1 MTSSLE
7 EASMR
12 RRPRADVVAFTMG
25 RGRFRLLVGGVFV
38 LVGAAFAGGLLLGQN
53 TAKPGVMAVSAVD
66 APEEREPTRR
76 AAPAA
81 PKMELARV
89 GGERDPAEV
98 KGAAPT
104 AARDEAAARGDAA
117 ARGNASARG
126 DDAARGNAPARGD
139 DAARGN
145 AAARDDDAAPGADA
159 RARGDDAAPADVQ
172 IRDDVPDDGF
182 GLQLGAFES
191 REEAVAFIR
200 EHGAALGDR
209 RVHVIATEVKGKGT
223 WHRVRVGHFDSKR
236 IARRARRN
244 MTDELRSTSI
254 VVKYR

>member
-38 LVGAAFAGGLLLGQN
+38 LVGAAFAGGLVLGQN
-53 TAKPGVMAVSAVD
+53 TATSGSMAASAEDEPD
-66 APEEREPTRR
+66 AREPRRR
-76 AAPAA
+76 ATPAKAGVATAA

-89 GGERDPAEV
+89 GGEQDTDAPKKEARDGTSGP
-98 KGAAPT
+98 
-104 AARDEAAARGDAA
+104 DEAAARPGGSAA
-117 ARGNASARG
+117 SE
-126 DDAARGNAPARGD
+126 
-139 DAARGN
+139 
-145 AAARDDDAAPGADA
+145 
-159 RARGDDAAPADVQ
+159 DDAAPADAPAVQ
-172 IRDDVPDDGF
+172 IREDVPDDGF

-191 REEAVAFIR
+191 REEAIAFIE

-209 RVHVIATEVKGKGT
+209 RVHVVATEVKGKGT